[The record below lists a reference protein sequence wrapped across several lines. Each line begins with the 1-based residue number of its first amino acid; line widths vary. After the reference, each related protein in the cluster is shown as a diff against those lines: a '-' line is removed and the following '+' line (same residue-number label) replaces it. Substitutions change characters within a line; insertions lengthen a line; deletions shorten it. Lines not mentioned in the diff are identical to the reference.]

1 MAIFT
6 CITARIISFHL
17 KSEEKDFVQSI
28 ERVLG
33 SHPHIP
39 KLKSLGKP
47 WLTSYLLSSQAILW
61 LGGIVY
67 FLVES

>member
-1 MAIFT
+1 MAFFT
-6 CITARIISFHL
+6 CVTARIIVSHL
-17 KSEEKDFVQSI
+17 KSEEKDFGQSI

-33 SHPHIP
+33 
-39 KLKSLGKP
+39 KP
-47 WLTSYLLSSQAILW
+47 FLNAYLLSSQAILW